1 MRPRIAARR
10 GRTDERRVRPVT
22 ARIEEDIERRH
33 VCVTLEV
40 DVAGRR
46 VALRKPYSTD
56 ALIDAEDFSRDE
68 RLPYWADLWPAARVL
83 SDEIARESGAGL
95 SCLELGCGLGLTT
108 IAALIAG
115 YDVTATD
122 YYEDALAFTLTNAF
136 HSVRRTPVT
145 RLVDW
150 RGLPDDLGAF
160 DRVVAADVLY
170 ERAYGPLVASVIDR
184 TLGAGGVATVAD
196 PGRIAAEVF
205 VRACESL
212 GLELIG
218 MPVRELRDGSV
229 THRVRL
235 LQLRRTVSR

>member
-1 MRPRIAARR
+1 MGVEA
-10 GRTDERRVRPVT
+10 
-22 ARIEEDIERRH
+22 DIERRH
-33 VCVTLEV
+33 VCVTLDV

-46 VALRKPYSTD
+46 VTLRKPYSID
-56 ALIDAEDFSRDE
+56 ALIDEEDFSRDE

-83 SDEIARESGAGL
+83 SDELASESGAGR

-122 YYEDALAFTLTNAF
+122 YYEDALAFTRTNASR
-136 HSVRRTPVT
+136 SVRRTPAT

-150 RGLPDDLGAF
+150 RDLPDDLGTF

-170 ERAYGPLVASVIDR
+170 ERAYGPLVANVLDR
-184 TLGAGGVATVAD
+184 TLGAGGIATVAD

-205 VRACESL
+205 VRACEGL
-212 GLELIG
+212 GLELTA
-218 MPVRELRDGSV
+218 MPVRELRDGTV

-235 LQLRRTVSR
+235 LELRRTASR

>member
-1 MRPRIAARR
+1 MGVEA
-10 GRTDERRVRPVT
+10 
-22 ARIEEDIERRH
+22 DIERRH
-33 VCVTLEV
+33 VCVTLDV

-46 VALRKPYSTD
+46 VTLRKPYSID
-56 ALIDAEDFSRDE
+56 ALIDEEDFSRDE

-83 SDEIARESGAGL
+83 SDELASESGAGR

-122 YYEDALAFTLTNAF
+122 YYEDALAFTRTNALR
-136 HSVRRTPVT
+136 SVRRTPAT

-150 RGLPDDLGAF
+150 RDLPDDLGTF

-170 ERAYGPLVASVIDR
+170 ERAYGPLVANVLDR
-184 TLGAGGVATVAD
+184 TLGAGGIATVAD

-205 VRACESL
+205 VRACEGL
-212 GLELIG
+212 GLELTA
-218 MPVRELRDGSV
+218 MPVRELRDGTV

-235 LQLRRTVSR
+235 LELRRTASR

>member
-1 MRPRIAARR
+1 MTVGGEA
-10 GRTDERRVRPVT
+10 
-22 ARIEEDIERRH
+22 DIERRH
-33 VCVTLEV
+33 VCVTQEV

-46 VALRKPYSTD
+46 VTIRKPYSTD
-56 ALIDAEDFSRDE
+56 ALIDEEDFSRDE

-83 SDEIARESGAGL
+83 SDELAKESGAGR

-115 YDVTATD
+115 YEVTATD
-122 YYEDALAFTLTNAF
+122 YYDDALAFTRANALR
-136 HSVRRTPVT
+136 SVRRAPVT

-150 RGLPDDLGAF
+150 RDLPDDLGTF

-170 ERAYGPLVASVIDR
+170 ERAYGPLVASVLDR
-184 TLGAGGVATVAD
+184 TLAAGGIATVAD

-205 VRACESL
+205 VRACEAL
-212 GLELIG
+212 GLELTG
-218 MPVRELRDGSV
+218 MPVRELRDGTV

-235 LQLRRTVSR
+235 LELRRTVSR